1 MSESTS
7 AGGPQG
13 AGASG
18 AKLSRRQMRG
28 EQIPVKAS
36 RIVGPGLVAAGT
48 GVGAADLV
56 ATLVAGSN
64 YGYALLWA
72 AVLGAVLKVIL
83 VEGAGR
89 YSLATGH
96 SIFVGW
102 RSLGKWTSWYFGPY
116 IIIWGVVYA
125 ASATTSSALPIIT
138 MFDLDAAWITPIA
151 IVIAVAVFGLVW
163 ANRYAVIEK
172 IMTFFVLVMFIIVIA
187 TAIMTAPEIPKI
199 LGGLIPTF
207 TGDGGENVNIV
218 YVLAMAGGVG
228 GTITLAAYGYWL
240 REKGWYAPKWMR
252 VMQLD
257 NTIAY
262 TITGLFVVSV
272 LIIGAELLYTAN
284 IALSSGDNALIDLA
298 RILGEE
304 YNGFWG
310 NMFLVGFFAAAVSS
324 VIGVW
329 NGVSLMFADFMGHV
343 RKLPEDHPDRLN
355 GGKYFKWYVL
365 WLTFPPML
373 LLFIGQPTGL
383 VLAYGVLGALF
394 MPFLAITLLGL
405 LNTKRVPWEWRNGWF
420 TNVMLVLCVGLFG
433 YLAVDNLIGLF
444 VG

>member
-1 MSESTS
+1 
-7 AGGPQG
+7 
-13 AGASG
+13 
-18 AKLSRRQMRG
+18 
-28 EQIPVKAS
+28 
-36 RIVGPGLVAAGT
+36 
-48 GVGAADLV
+48 
-56 ATLVAGSN
+56 
-64 YGYALLWA
+64 
-72 AVLGAVLKVIL
+72 
-83 VEGAGR
+83 
-89 YSLATGH
+89 
-96 SIFVGW
+96 
-102 RSLGKWTSWYFGPY
+102 
-116 IIIWGVVYA
+116 
-125 ASATTSSALPIIT
+125 
-138 MFDLDAAWITPIA
+138 
-151 IVIAVAVFGLVW
+151 
-163 ANRYAVIEK
+163 
-172 IMTFFVLVMFIIVIA
+172 
-187 TAIMTAPEIPKI
+187 
-199 LGGLIPTF
+199 
-207 TGDGGENVNIV
+207 
-218 YVLAMAGGVG
+218 
-228 GTITLAAYGYWL
+228 
-240 REKGWYAPKWMR
+240 MR
-252 VMQLD
+252 VMQID